1 VPPPSGGD
9 RVAVLIDPEVWRE
22 EVERLDARSS
32 ARIADERERRKLE
45 TDGVG
50 RGLLERCDEQ
60 APDGS
65 QLGGLLK
72 AYVPLREGPASRRPF
87 GFVFR
92 PGREQ
97 GRLGLGMLAFGE
109 RHPRP
114 GTRSVYERAHKR
126 FHGRY
131 PDQ

>member
-1 VPPPSGGD
+1 MPTASRGD
-9 RVAVLIDPEVWRE
+9 RVAVLIDPEGWRE
-22 EVERLDARSS
+22 EVERLDARSNV
-32 ARIADERERRKLE
+32 RIAAERERRKLE
-45 TDGVG
+45 TEGVG

-60 APDGS
+60 RPDGS

-72 AYVPLREGPASRRPF
+72 AHVPLREASASERPF

-97 GRLGLGMLAFGE
+97 GRLILGMLAFGE

-114 GTRSVYERAHKR
+114 GTRCVYERAHKR
-126 FHGRY
+126 LHGRY